1 MVTVDELAQ
10 AIILLIRLGCVARF
24 IYCMVRLSGADEE
37 SSQYKKRTRNVILF
51 YVLAE
56 SIWQIKD
63 IVLFYYQ

>member
-1 MVTVDELAQ
+1 MDELAQ

-37 SSQYKKRTRNVILF
+37 SAQYKKRTRNVILF

-56 SIWQIKD
+56 SIWQIKE
-63 IVLFYYQ
+63 IILFYYQ